1 MQQQKKK
8 NSQTT
13 LNMTEFYIFS
23 DKFTKE
29 KIKLVVAMSS
39 KQVHR
44 ISGWNLH
51 RIYVL
56 KSKGCYSFAEVYA
69 RENFFFPY
77 SQKLMYAWWK
87 NFANSSIR

>member
-1 MQQQKKK
+1 MYATKKK
-8 NSQTT
+8 KELTNN
-13 LNMTEFYIFS
+13 LKYDKILHFS

-77 SQKLMYAWWK
+77 SQKLMYA
-87 NFANSSIR
+87 